1 MDFIPLRDLLVKA
14 SIDYEAKN
22 AGKKKPENG
31 NSKPEAPSPSSAGR
45 LPVSFNPIV
54 RVEWPSAD
62 KLYIQTA
69 YVRMFPNEP
78 VNNFPRWHL
87 VVLSPQA
94 ALLSK

>member
-1 MDFIPLRDLLVKA
+1 MITGRAPALLDKSVTDFRP
-14 SIDYEAKN
+14 
-22 AGKKKPENG
+22 KKKPENG
-31 NSKPEAPSPSSAGR
+31 SAKPEAPGPSSVGR

-62 KLYIQTA
+62 KLYVQTA

-94 ALLSK
+94 ALLGK